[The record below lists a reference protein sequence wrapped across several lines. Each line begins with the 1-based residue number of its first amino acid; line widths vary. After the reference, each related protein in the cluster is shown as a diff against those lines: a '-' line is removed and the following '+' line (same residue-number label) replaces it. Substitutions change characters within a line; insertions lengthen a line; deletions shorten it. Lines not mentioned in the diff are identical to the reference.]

1 MASERSTSSGG
12 ASGPEVGKLFDFGAM
27 LEAMEV
33 ARRSWTSFSLPSSLA
48 PTLDPAEVDKRIA
61 DLKTV
66 EQWLSLNLNLV
77 KGSIQALEIQRAAL
91 SSLHEFG
98 AAAQAA
104 TQAASEAAAQTA
116 SRASAQ
122 ATPSESPAG
131 ANPTTGR
138 SAGTSPPP
146 AGAHGDAP
154 GQADAAAWPATD
166 ASAWWQMLQSQ
177 FRQVTESAM
186 AGLQPG
192 QMPVRPQDTPAP
204 DRAANKPRA
213 RGATTRPAPA
223 AKRRGAKAAGASATT
238 RSGRR

>member
-1 MASERSTSSGG
+1 MASEGSDSSGG
-12 ASGPEVGKLFDFGAM
+12 ANGPEIGKLFDFGAM

-77 KGSIQALEIQRAAL
+77 RGSVQALEIQRAAL

-104 TQAASEAAAQTA
+104 TQAASEAAAQSA
-116 SRASAQ
+116 SRTNAHA
-122 ATPSESPAG
+122 APSEPYSKPK
-131 ANPTTGR
+131 PTTGR
-138 SAGTSPPP
+138 SAGDAPPP
-146 AGAHGDAP
+146 AGARDDAP
-154 GQADAAAWPATD
+154 GQAGAAAWPATD
-166 ASAWWQMLQSQ
+166 ANAWWQMLQSQ

-192 QMPVRPQDTPAP
+192 QMPVRPEDTPAP
-204 DRAANKPRA
+204 DRAADKPRA
-213 RGATTRPAPA
+213 RGATPRPA
-223 AKRRGAKAAGASATT
+223 AKRRSAQAAGRGTAT